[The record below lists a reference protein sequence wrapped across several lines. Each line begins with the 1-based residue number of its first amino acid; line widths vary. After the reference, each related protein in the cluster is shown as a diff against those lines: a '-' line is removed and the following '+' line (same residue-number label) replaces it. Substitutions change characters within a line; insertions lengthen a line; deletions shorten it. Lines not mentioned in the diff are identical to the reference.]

1 MNCRERVRHSTRTR
15 ASTGQTAIEYLAL
28 LGVVVAVVGAIVA
41 TTIGGDITS
50 SAHVQICRL
59 AATTGGGGEC
69 ADDNAVTDGG
79 SDSGGEDPSEP
90 VDSGGVPGGKPD
102 GSDDGSGET
111 PDATPTDKPTD
122 KPTDNKGNALPSL
135 CSEPRERSTHS
146 SISVGANSILGKTAA
161 WGFSTLLNFI
171 VDKISNEKNKEK
183 RVKQALDDLSYCLP
197 DYNIVIAQPHEG
209 NLQQMDGAA
218 VIDTV
223 EISGTTYR
231 VYAFKT
237 GKFTWA
243 DNAELGW
250 KNRAFKGYYD
260 ISEDKHTVTFQEP
273 PHPKRKKDW
282 KPGDEG
288 CQIEGQ
294 EPPDRDRYYNTY
306 SPLDNDGSSVAVR
319 RLVNDMRR
327 CYPDYN
333 VVAMH
338 SEQSSHW
345 VEKPDSFINESR
357 YRLNSPEYHSQ
368 ETGDDIASGRA
379 VFDVYVFDKGKFSND
394 GDGGYTNWAFYGD
407 FDRDGSEVT
416 FEQPEP
422 ADLEADSNSSGTE
435 SVNFNDGAPKYKDD
449 DRPYPG
455 TDYAGKVPGDDSK
468 LTQSLID
475 EYGRAFPDT
484 NIIAVKNF
492 NDFSFSGVS
501 GLEHLAV
508 VDGVDIFSVKNGTVI
523 NNGDGGWKNWG
534 FTGTYDRDKDSN
546 EVTFKR

>member
-1 MNCRERVRHSTRTR
+1 MKCSKRISQGVRT
-15 ASTGQTAIEYLAL
+15 STGQTAIEYLAM

-41 TTIGGDITS
+41 VSIGGDITG
-50 SAHVQICRL
+50 SAHQQICRI

-69 ADDNAVTDGG
+69 GDDNAVTDGG
-79 SDSGGEDPSEP
+79 GESRPADPTESIEP
-90 VDSGGVPGGKPD
+90 ASAPGDEPGEPGGVPGGKPD
-102 GSDDGSGET
+102 DQSG
-111 PDATPTDKPTD
+111 DKPSG
-122 KPTDNKGNALPSL
+122 KPDGNTGNALPSL
-135 CSEPRERSTHS
+135 CFEPRERSSNS
-146 SISVGANSILGKTAA
+146 SVSVPGNGPVSTAAA
-161 WGFSTLLNFI
+161 WGYSYLVNFVI
-171 VDKISNEKNKEK
+171 DKVNNEKNKEK
-183 RVKQALDDLSYCLP
+183 RVKLALDDLSYCLP

-218 VIDTV
+218 MISTV

-231 VYAFKT
+231 VYAFRT

-243 DNAELGW
+243 DDADLGW
-250 KNRAFKGYYD
+250 KNRAFKGVFD
-260 ISEDKHTVTFQEP
+260 VSEDKRTVTFDEP
-273 PHPKRKKDW
+273 PRPKRKKDW

-294 EPPDRDRYYNTY
+294 EPPDRSRYYNTY
-306 SPLDNDGSSVAVR
+306 SPLDNEGSAQAVR

-357 YRLNSPEYHSQ
+357 YRLNSDEFHDE
-368 ETGDDIASGRA
+368 ETGNDIASGRA

-394 GDGGYTNWAFYGD
+394 GDGGYTNWAYYGD
-407 FDRDGSEVT
+407 ATRDGSEAT
-416 FEQPEP
+416 FKQPEP
-422 ADLEADSNSSGTE
+422 ADLDADSTSTGTD
-435 SVNFNDGAPKYKDD
+435 SVNFNDGAPKYTDG
-449 DRPYPG
+449 PYPG
-455 TDYAGKVPGDDSK
+455 TDYSGKVPGDDAE
-468 LTQSLID
+468 LNQSLID
-475 EYGRAFPDT
+475 EYSRSFPDT

-492 NDFSFSGVS
+492 NDLSFSGVS

-508 VDGVDIFSVKNGTVI
+508 VDGVDIFSVKNGTIV

-534 FTGTYDRDKDSN
+534 FAGNFERDKDSK
-546 EVTFKR
+546 EVTFSR

>member
-1 MNCRERVRHSTRTR
+1 MERSDRIRRGVRT
-15 ASTGQTAIEYLAL
+15 STGQSAIEYLAV
-28 LGVVVAVVGAIVA
+28 LGIVVAVVGSIVA
-41 TTIGGDITS
+41 VSIGGDVTG
-50 SAHVQICRL
+50 SAHEQICRI
-59 AATTGGGGEC
+59 AATTGGSGEC
-69 ADDNAVTDGG
+69 GDDNAVSGGGTDSGGTPSASPDPAGAADSSGATDGATDGG
-79 SDSGGEDPSEP
+79 PDDEPGAKPSDKPSE
-90 VDSGGVPGGKPD
+90 KPD
-102 GSDDGSGET
+102 E
-111 PDATPTDKPTD
+111 
-122 KPTDNKGNALPSL
+122 NKGNALPSL
-135 CSEPRERSTHS
+135 CFEPRERSSNS
-146 SISVGANSILGKTAA
+146 SVSVPGNGPVSTAAA
-161 WGFSTLLNFI
+161 WGYSYLVNFI
-171 VDKISNEKNKEK
+171 IDKINNEKNKEK

-218 VIDTV
+218 MIQTV

-237 GKFTWA
+237 GTFTWA
-243 DNAELGW
+243 DDADLGW
-250 KNRAFKGYYD
+250 KNRAFKGVFD
-260 ISEDKHTVTFQEP
+260 VSEDKRTVTFGEP
-273 PHPKRKKDW
+273 PRPKRKKDW

-288 CQIEGQ
+288 CQIEGR
-294 EPPDRDRYYNTY
+294 EPPDRSRYYDTY
-306 SPLDNDGSSVAVR
+306 SPLDNEGSAQAVR
-319 RLVNDMRR
+319 MLVNDMRR

-345 VEKPDSFINESR
+345 VDKPDSFINESR
-357 YRLNSPEYHSQ
+357 YRLNSNEYHDE

-379 VFDVYVFDKGKFSND
+379 VFDVYVFDKGTFSND

-407 FDRDGSEVT
+407 FSRDGSEAA

-422 ADLEADSNSSGTE
+422 ADLDADSISTGSE
-435 SVNFNDGAPKYKDD
+435 SVDFNDGAPKYTDGT
-449 DRPYPG
+449 YPG
-455 TDYAGKVPGDDSK
+455 TDYDGKAPGDDAE
-468 LTQSLID
+468 LNQSLID
-475 EYGRAFPDT
+475 EYSRAFPDT

-508 VDGVDIFSVKNGTVI
+508 VDGVDIFSIKNGTII

-534 FTGTYDRDKDSN
+534 FAGTYDRDEDSK